1 MTVEELL
8 IRLNDALQEETTS
21 KRKAEIIELIKKI
34 ENESLYS
41 ATIYDFLTLRSAAKL
56 SYTDAYQ
63 IPAIRQAF
71 LDSIKNPS
79 LRSTKKDIFFDVVQL
94 FAEKLDI
101 EILKKDNEFNQII
114 NDLTYEQAERLF
126 CGTEIEKLFED
137 KKYYD
142 IFMSKA
148 EQDERFYKTFTYSSF
163 SIEDGKCKLISK
175 HNEGNNKLTHI
186 SPENQLTI
194 LQQLDEKT
202 DLSNFLINFRRY
214 DESVIK
220 YVISSHKFD
229 EQIILAQAKNEYSS
243 PIIPGEYESDIIAH
257 NLDLIKELSF
267 QQKYN
272 FISKMENSEMQKYII
287 QKLNF
292 MKHLTGQKDF
302 GNFFDRIK
310 DQKFLV
316 ECMCD
321 KDVLEG
327 LKNIHFR
334 KIIPSLDYT
343 NQLDLYNHPIFQ
355 EFIRMQ
361 TKYELIG
368 IIALFDERIV
378 SQILPNINNVTI
390 SDLMTIFNV
399 SKNHKYI
406 TDVIDSIKEAEEA
419 KEENLEDNLT
429 YFLRY
434 SIMSKDTLKHLTHEE
449 FEFFFKRYNSIKEL
463 KNAISFFDA
472 PYLKEDI
479 NPEEQNI
486 YNNITFNR
494 ELTEEEREVLAKHRQ
509 AIIFEKELKESIEL
523 LKTTNERCVKNF
535 GYAILNILSE
545 EDQKLLLD
553 RVTLDCLMNN
563 IASCETVLNYCYDL
577 YLENPN
583 IFDSVTGEDK
593 RYVAHSEIG
602 LSEEGLTKLRTLFKQ
617 ANSKTRGNLLEGILI
632 DDSEIASLIK
642 EEIKQNPNTYNGD
655 IYRKHIDKILTNEE
669 METVLRGLTL
679 NNLLIYY
686 SEYVFEEKNK
696 NAGDKTLL
704 ERQQEILHEI
714 NSVTFDLFSHVDP
727 ERIITRLISLSNNK
741 EEIINSLT
749 PSVLISLY
757 KADTFVNRKEQND
770 LVIKAFT
777 KNPSLLLNTPN
788 DKTSTLLNAL
798 TQTDLRLLIDKL
810 NINEVIA
817 LFAKTKNKSLE
828 DKIMYEFQKQPYF
841 INNTELSLEEILSR
855 LEEENKT
862 SIYSNI
868 DKQFE
873 EIEIPYGIKDKL
885 KKSSYDE
892 KLFLIYG
899 VKENI
904 FNEEKYQLINE
915 LLQQDPFA
923 LNSLNIKLLE
933 DDIFNISKSVI
944 PKIYR
949 YESLTVSYI
958 NLLKGSKQCSR
969 ILLILVEYL
978 NNTTNN
984 MDVYAKKLDTI
995 IKYLTCIND
1004 QTIERI
1010 DTKNLTL
1017 EELKELEEYIL
1028 IDSTNYLVSTSNM
1041 AFLSIRSDRN
1051 SNITGSS
1058 FTEIEQKRI
1067 TELDNKMKTE
1077 LDIEKA
1083 KDILFQRY
1091 YKISLDQARSIIRRY
1106 GQSIDD
1112 IKDIINNQNLIEL
1125 FNEIK
1130 NIEQLTNLDE
1140 IKQLYD
1146 GNLIKHNV
1154 EEYLYMFESFDK
1166 AYSSIIAND
1175 IKGYQNG
1182 NKTKVT
1188 FEVDGEQKEINAI
1201 ELTTD
1206 FDMLVHS
1213 TDAYGSMEMI
1223 NDNYFDSWNY
1233 SEKTSNHGICTC
1245 FISNSNLGT
1254 APVAGKGVMFGF
1266 TNLNANSITYMA
1278 PYDLVTQ
1285 NDGIVTVSR
1294 RPPMFTNKKDLVD
1307 YTRHTHNE
1315 LVLERRNVSSDSKF
1329 PVIQPDCIIIFE
1341 EMKPEIK
1348 ANAIEAQEHFRAQ
1361 GIELPIIYINRQKVV
1376 ELEAKKIEEMLNIYD
1391 NQPDLRLLAEIIN
1404 KYETNICGLDFET
1417 TIKPDELFNKERIYN
1432 TLLNTIDKILST
1444 ADLESA
1450 HQLIILIDNE
1460 QHKFDLIQESVGER
1474 AHSFDLLDE
1483 KIQEKLKLL
1492 KTKYNL
1498 ENNLNSN
1505 FTI

>member
-1 MTVEELL
+1 MTVEEIL
-8 IRLNDALQEETTS
+8 IRLKESLQEETTS
-21 KRKAEIIELIKKI
+21 KRKAEIIELIQKI

-41 ATIYDFLTLRSAAKL
+41 ATIYDFLTLRSAAKIP
-56 SYTDAYQ
+56 YVDAYQ

-79 LRSTKKDIFFDVVQL
+79 LISTKKDAFFDVVQL
-94 FAEKLDI
+94 FTEKLDI
-101 EILKKDNEFNQII
+101 EILKKDPEFNQII

-126 CGTEIEKLFED
+126 YGSEIDKLFED

-142 IFMSKA
+142 ILMSKA
-148 EQDERFYKTFTYSSF
+148 EQDERFYKTFAYSSF
-163 SIEDGKCKLISK
+163 SIADGKCKLISK
-175 HNEGNNKLTHI
+175 HNEGNNKLTNE
-186 SPENQLTI
+186 SPENQLAI
-194 LQQLDEKT
+194 LKQLDDSA
-202 DLSNFLINFRRY
+202 DLSNFLINFTKY
-214 DESVIK
+214 DEEVIK
-220 YVISSHKFD
+220 YVISSPKFA
-229 EQIILAQAKNEYSS
+229 EQLIKAQAKNEYGS
-243 PIIPGEYESDIIAH
+243 PVIPGEYEADIIAQ
-257 NLDLIKELSF
+257 NLDFIKELSF
-267 QQKYN
+267 QKKYN
-272 FISKMENSEMQKYII
+272 FIVKMENPEMQKYLI

-292 MKHLTGQKDF
+292 IKHLTGQKDF
-302 GNFFDRIK
+302 GNFFDGIK
-310 DQKFLV
+310 DHKFLV

-327 LKNIHFR
+327 LKNIHLR
-334 KIIPSLDYT
+334 KIIPKLDYN
-343 NQLDLYNHPIFQ
+343 NQLDLYNHPTFQ
-355 EFIRMQ
+355 QFIRTQ

-368 IIALFDERIV
+368 IIALFDEKIV
-378 SQILPNINNVTI
+378 SQVLPNINNVSI

-406 TDVIDSIKEAEEA
+406 TDVIDSIKEAEVA
-419 KEENLEDNLT
+419 KEENLEANLV
-429 YFLRY
+429 YFMRY
-434 SIMSKDTLKHLTHEE
+434 SIMTKETLKYLNKEE
-449 FEFFFKRYNSIKEL
+449 FEFFYERYNSIREL
-463 KNAISFFDA
+463 KNAVSFFDA

-479 NPEEQNI
+479 TASEQTIYDNI
-486 YNNITFNR
+486 DFNR

-509 AIIFEKELKESIEL
+509 AIIFDKELNASIEL
-523 LKTTNERCVKNF
+523 IKTTNERCIKNF
-535 GYAILNILSE
+535 GYAILNILTE
-545 EDQKLLLD
+545 ENQKLLLD
-553 RVTLDCLMNN
+553 RITLECLMNN

-593 RYVAHSEIG
+593 RYVAHSDVG

-617 ANSKTRGNLLEGILI
+617 ANNKTRGNLLEGILVE
-632 DDSEIASLIK
+632 DPEITSLIK
-642 EEIKQNPNTYNGD
+642 EEVKQNPNAYSGD
-655 IYRKHIDKILTNEE
+655 IYRKKIDKILSAEE
-669 METVLRGLTL
+669 METALRGLTL
-679 NNLLIYY
+679 NNLLFYY
-686 SEYVFEEKNK
+686 SEYVFDEKNK
-696 NAGDKTLL
+696 DAGDKIIL
-704 ERQQEILHEI
+704 ERQQEILHEL
-714 NSVTFDLFSHVDP
+714 NSITFGLFSHVDP
-727 ERIITRLISLSNNK
+727 ERIVTRLISLSNNK

-749 PSVLISLY
+749 PSLIISLY
-757 KADTFVNRKEQND
+757 KPDSLVGRKEQNE
-770 LVIKAFT
+770 LVIKTFRE
-777 KNPSLLLNTPN
+777 NPSLLLTTPN
-788 DKTSTLLNAL
+788 DKTSELLNTL
-798 TQTDLRLLIDKL
+798 SQTDLRLLIEKL

-828 DKIMYEFQKQPYF
+828 DKIMHEFNKQPYF
-841 INNTELSLEEILSR
+841 INNTDSSVEEILSR

-873 EIEIPYGIKDKL
+873 ELEIPYGIKDKL

-949 YESLTVSYI
+949 YEALTVSYI
-958 NLLKGSKQCSR
+958 NILKGSKQHSR
-969 ILLILVEYL
+969 VLLTLVEYL

-1010 DTKNLTL
+1010 DIRNLTL

-1041 AFLSIRSDRN
+1041 AFYTKNLDRN
-1051 SNITGSS
+1051 TNITGSS

-1067 TELDNKMKTE
+1067 AALDDKMFKSTDITE
-1077 LDIEKA
+1077 A
-1083 KDILFQRY
+1083 KDILFQKY
-1091 YKISLDQARSIIRRY
+1091 YKISLDQARAVIRRY

-1112 IKDIINNQNLIEL
+1112 IKDILSNQNLIEL

-1130 NIEQLTNLDE
+1130 NIEQINNLDE
-1140 IKQLYD
+1140 IKKLYD
-1146 GNLIKHNV
+1146 DNLIKHNV
-1154 EEYLYMFESFDK
+1154 EEYIYLFEAFDK
-1166 AYSSIIAND
+1166 AYSSIVAKD

-1182 NKTKVT
+1182 TETKVT

-1315 LVLERRNVSSDSKF
+1315 LVLERRNISSDSKF

-1376 ELEAKKIEEMLNIYD
+1376 ELEAKKVNEMLNIYD

-1404 KYETNICGLDFET
+1404 KYETNICGLDFEA
-1417 TIKPDELFNKERIYN
+1417 TINPDEIFNKERIYN
-1432 TLLNTIDKILST
+1432 TLLNTIDNILST
-1444 ADLESA
+1444 DDVESA
-1450 HQLIILIDNE
+1450 HQLITIINNE

-1483 KIQEKLKLL
+1483 KLLEKLQLL